1 MPKVANSALDVASN
15 ALFLMGADSISSFTD
30 STSEAKVANALYE
43 DIVQASFASHR
54 WRFATRQ
61 VTLTRLDAEPT
72 GRFDAQ
78 YHIPSSCITAI
89 AVTVN
94 DIPIKYDIYQN
105 KLLCNEVSTSTLV
118 LDFVERSPESDW
130 PSYFTTA
137 VEFSLA
143 GTFAITLARDAQL
156 AQLMEQKANL
166 LFTKARQIDSQQQTT
181 RKLNTSRFITQRL
194 S

>member
-43 DIVQASFASHR
+43 DIVQSSFASHR
-54 WRFATRQ
+54 WRFATKQ
-61 VTLTRLDAEPT
+61 ATLTRLDAKPT
-72 GRFDAQ
+72 GRYDAQ
-78 YHIPSSCITAI
+78 YHIPSSCVTVI
-89 AVTVN
+89 AATVN
-94 DIPIKYDIYQN
+94 DVPIKYDIYQN
-105 KLLCNEVSTSTLV
+105 KLLCDEDSSSTLV
-118 LDFVERSPESDW
+118 LDFVERASESEW

-143 GTFAITLARDAQL
+143 GTFAITLARDASL
-156 AQLMEQKANL
+156 AQLMDQKANL